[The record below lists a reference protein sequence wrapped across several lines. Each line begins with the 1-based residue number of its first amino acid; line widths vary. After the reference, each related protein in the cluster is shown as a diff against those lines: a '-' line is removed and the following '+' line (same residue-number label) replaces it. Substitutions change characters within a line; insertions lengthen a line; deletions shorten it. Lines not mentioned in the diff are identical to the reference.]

1 MIKNIIIFS
10 FILIFQANFL
20 YANESTKGYA
30 DIIEPLLPSVVSI
43 ASTTI
48 IKENQQEIPQF
59 PEGSPFEE
67 FFKEYFEQ
75 YDNEVNKKP
84 LIGLGSGFII
94 VKTCNHFNCFFSF
107 LRKKQVN
114 RTFK

>member
-59 PEGSPFEE
+59 PEGSPFDE
-67 FFKEYFEQ
+67 FFKEYF
-75 YDNEVNKKP
+75 DNERRNFGEK
-84 LIGLGSGFII
+84 LILKCSFD
-94 VKTCNHFNCFFSF
+94 TCE
-107 LRKKQVN
+107 
-114 RTFK
+114 TF